1 MEGTVVGCFL
11 SVIPVRA
18 ENRDQSEIVTQML
31 FGETAV
37 VLAVVRQW
45 VKIKMHHDDYEGWVD
60 EKQLLPLTPTEK
72 NEWCRNSTRLSKDIN
87 LITKE
92 LGVFPILK
100 GALLPAQKQFR
111 FGKIN
116 FQRQDSATHFDEK
129 DVASIAMSYLN
140 VPYLWGGRT
149 RSGIDCSGFT
159 QMVFAFLGME
169 IPRDAAQQVFSG
181 KEVSFE
187 DAEVG
192 DLVFFQNDNG
202 KIHHV
207 GILLQQSKII
217 HASGRVRMDSLIN
230 EGIVNDQTQKLTHH
244 LATIRRILT

>member
-1 MEGTVVGCFL
+1 MEGAVVGCFL

-37 VLAVVRQW
+37 VLAIERQW
-45 VKIKMHHDDYEGWVD
+45 VKIKMHHDGYEGWVD
-60 EKQLLPLTPTEK
+60 EKQLQILSVEEQR
-72 NEWCRNSTRLSKDIN
+72 EWLENSIRLANDCQLVTKDW
-87 LITKE
+87 
-92 LGVFPILK
+92 GVFPILK
-100 GALLPAQKQFR
+100 GALIAAQKEFR

-116 FQRQDSATHFDEK
+116 FQRHDNSAYFEEK

-140 VPYLWGGRT
+140 APYLWGGRT

-159 QMVFAFLGME
+159 QMVFAFLGKE
-169 IPRDAAQQVFSG
+169 IPRDASQQINCGSAVL
-181 KEVSFE
+181 FE
-187 DAEVG
+187 DAKVG

-217 HASGRVRMDSLIN
+217 HASGRVRIDFLTK
-230 EGIVNDQTQKLTHH
+230 EGIVHDESKKLTHQ
-244 LATIRRILT
+244 LASIQRILS

>member
-1 MEGTVVGCFL
+1 MEGVVVGCFL

-37 VLAVVRQW
+37 VLAVERQW
-45 VKIKMHHDDYEGWVD
+45 VKIKMQHDGYEGWVD
-60 EKQLLPLTPTEK
+60 EKQLQILSPEEQR
-72 NEWCRNSTRLSKDIN
+72 EWLENSIRLANDCQLISKD
-87 LITKE
+87 

-100 GALLPAQKQFR
+100 GALIATQKEFR

-116 FQRQDSATHFDEK
+116 FQRQDNSAYFEEK

-140 VPYLWGGRT
+140 APYLWGGRT

-159 QMVFAFLGME
+159 QMVFAFLGKE
-169 IPRDAAQQVFSG
+169 IPRDASQQINFGSV
-181 KEVSFE
+181 VLFE
-187 DAEVG
+187 DAKIG

-217 HASGRVRMDSLIN
+217 HASGRVRIDLLTK
-230 EGIVNDQTQKLTHH
+230 EGIVNYESKKLTHQ
-244 LATIRRILT
+244 LASIQRILS